1 MDNGLPEGLGSR
13 FGDIND
19 LPEELRSQI
28 AAVKIDAL
36 EQTIIDLLRDAF
48 DGAATVDEIRVGI
61 FRATGEIVERK
72 KVAGKLYRMV
82 SAEPPLLASVEKKRG
97 VYRIP

>member
-1 MDNGLPEGLGSR
+1 MNDELPEGLGSR

-19 LPEELRSQI
+19 LPEELRAQI
-28 AAVKIDAL
+28 AAVKIDAM
-36 EQTIIDLLRDAF
+36 EQNILDLLKLSF
-48 DGAATVDEIRVGI
+48 EGAATVDEIRVGL
-61 FRATGEIVERK
+61 FRVTGEVIDRK

-82 SAEPPLLASVEKKRG
+82 GAKPPLLLSVEKKKG